1 MVILITGSTGYLG
14 GHLVKEAFA
23 RGHSVRAVVRSEAS
37 FKKLAEQFPEF
48 ATNLSYVIADD
59 ITKPESYEG
68 AFEDVVG
75 VIHAASPFNLQP
87 KNNEEDLLKP
97 AIRGSV
103 AILDAALRYGKDV
116 KRVVVT
122 SSHASVADVT
132 KGKRVGYVYNEKDWN
147 PTTYEQA
154 ADPATDGVTAYCA
167 SKALAERAVWEWA
180 DKHKDAH
187 FDVVTITPPWIFG
200 PYATELTS
208 TAHLS
213 ESVRLI
219 YNLLGAKEVPEFD
232 FGGYADVREVSA
244 AHLLALEV
252 PSAGGQRFWV
262 GQSLR
267 WQTVVDI
274 GREEF
279 PELKTRLPEGKPGWI
294 EDAYGVD
301 GSKAEKVLGLKYL
314 TIRETIRD
322 TFTQLLAAERA
333 EAAS

>member
-14 GHLVKEAFA
+14 GQLVKEAFA
-23 RGHSVRAVVRSEAS
+23 RGHNVRAVVRSEAS
-37 FKKLAEQFPEF
+37 FKKLAEEF
-48 ATNLSYVIADD
+48 LEYASKLSHVIAAD
-59 ITKPESYEG
+59 ITKPESYDG
-68 AFEDVVG
+68 AFGGVVG

-87 KNNEEDLLKP
+87 KDNEEDLLKP
-97 AIRGSV
+97 AIRDSI
-103 AILDAALRYGKDV
+103 AILDAALRHGKDV

-122 SSHASVADVT
+122 SSHASVADLA
-132 KGKRVGYVYNEKDWN
+132 KGKRAGYVYNEKDWN
-147 PTTYEQA
+147 PITYEQA
-154 ADPATDGVTAYCA
+154 ADPAADGVTVYCA
-167 SKALAERAVWEWA
+167 SKALAERA
-180 DKHKDAH
+180 
-187 FDVVTITPPWIFG
+187 IFG
-200 PYATELTS
+200 PYASELTS

-219 YNLLGAKEVPEFD
+219 YNLLGAKKVPEYD

-267 WQTVVDI
+267 WQTVVDVA
-274 GREEF
+274 REEF
-279 PELKTRLPEGKPGWI
+279 PELITRLPEGRPGWI

-301 GSKAEKVLGLKYL
+301 GSKAEKILGVKYL
-314 TIRETIRD
+314 TLRVTLRD
-322 TFTQLLAAERA
+322 TFAQLLVAERA

>member
-14 GHLVKEAFA
+14 GQLVKEAFA
-23 RGHSVRAVVRSEAS
+23 RGHNVRAVVRSEAS
-37 FKKLAEQFPEF
+37 FKKLAEEF
-48 ATNLSYVIADD
+48 LEYASKLSHVIAAD
-59 ITKPESYEG
+59 ITKPESYDG
-68 AFEDVVG
+68 AFGGVVG

-87 KNNEEDLLKP
+87 KDNEEDLLKP
-97 AIRGSV
+97 AIRGSL
-103 AILDAALRYGKDV
+103 AILGAALRHGKDV

-122 SSHASVADVT
+122 SSHASLADLA
-132 KGKRVGYVYNEKDWN
+132 KGKRAGYVYNEKDWN
-147 PTTYEQA
+147 PITYEQA
-154 ADPATDGVTAYCA
+154 ADPAADGVTVYCA
-167 SKALAERAVWEWA
+167 SKALAERVVWEWA
-180 DKHKDAH
+180 DKHKGAH
-187 FDVVTITPPWIFG
+187 FDIVAITPPWIFG
-200 PYATELTS
+200 PYASELTS

-219 YNLLGAKEVPEFD
+219 YNLLGAKKVLEFD

-267 WQTVVDI
+267 WQIVVDVA
-274 GREEF
+274 REEF
-279 PELKTRLPEGKPGWI
+279 PELITRLPEGRPGWI

-301 GSKAEKVLGLKYL
+301 GSKAEKILGVKYL
-314 TIRETIRD
+314 TLRETIRD
-322 TFTQLLAAERA
+322 TFAQLLVAERA

>member
-14 GHLVKEAFA
+14 GQLVKEAFA
-23 RGHSVRAVVRSEAS
+23 RGHNVRAVVRSEAS
-37 FKKLAEQFPEF
+37 FKKLAEEF
-48 ATNLSYVIADD
+48 LEYASKLSHVIAAD
-59 ITKPESYEG
+59 ITKPESYDG
-68 AFEDVVG
+68 AFGGVVG

-87 KNNEEDLLKP
+87 KDNEEDLLKP
-97 AIRGSV
+97 AIRDSM
-103 AILDAALRYGKDV
+103 AILDAALRHGKDV

-122 SSHASVADVT
+122 SSHASVADLA
-132 KGKRVGYVYNEKDWN
+132 KGKRAGYVYNEKDWN
-147 PTTYEQA
+147 PITYEQA
-154 ADPATDGVTAYCA
+154 ADPAADGVTVYCA

-180 DKHKDAH
+180 DKHEGTH
-187 FDVVTITPPWIFG
+187 FDIFG
-200 PYATELTS
+200 PYASELTS

-219 YNLLGAKEVPEFD
+219 YNLLGAKKVPEYD

-267 WQTVVDI
+267 WQTVVDVA
-274 GREEF
+274 REEF
-279 PELKTRLPEGKPGWI
+279 PELITRLPEGRPEWI

-301 GSKAEKVLGLKYL
+301 GSKAEKILGVKYL
-314 TIRETIRD
+314 TLRVTLRD
-322 TFTQLLAAERA
+322 TFAQLLVAERA